1 MNKDFFEILLQ
12 KNKYYFLRV
21 FLDNNK
27 NDILKALD
35 NKVAMKNIYNSFK
48 EIYNINIKYRR
59 FCQILLEFKL
69 QHTNIC
75 NKSEKYI
82 VDIKEDVKED
92 IKDNNKILA
101 AKILQ
106 ENKIKEIDNTNNE
119 KISRKDRLMAIK
131 NKSDDEKFIDV
142 QKNQNKFVW
151 KPTIK

>member
-1 MNKDFFEILLQ
+1 MKMNKDFFEILLQ

-27 NDILKALD
+27 NEILKALN
-35 NKVAMKNIYNSFK
+35 NKISMKTIYKSFK

-69 QHTNIC
+69 QNLHIDI
-75 NKSEKYI
+75 KSEK
-82 VDIKEDVKED
+82 KFED
-92 IKDNNKILA
+92 IKHNDKILA

-106 ENKIKEIDNTNNE
+106 GNKIKEIDNTNNE

-131 NKSDDEKFIDV
+131 NKPDEEKFIDI
-142 QKNQNKFVW
+142 QKDQDKFIW
-151 KPTIK
+151 KPTKK